1 MRTSNLLILLAQ
13 LGLTEAGNGKVRGGF
28 RWGDWSEWE
37 PCVRVGKKTRRR
49 RVCFGP
55 IMNKKINKAHCEDNI
70 GGSFSEQQECTQDM
84 INQAGAGKY
93 TNCYSNSHVKV
104 PHGGYSQ
111 IQMSAFFWHSSMK
124 VTSTSMT
131 GYEAGLDIFEFPHT

>member
-1 MRTSNLLILLAQ
+1 MKTSNLLILLAQ
-13 LGLTEAGNGKVRGGF
+13 LGVTEAGNGKVQGGF

-55 IMNKKINKAHCEDNI
+55 IMNKKINKAHCEEHI

-84 INQAGAGKY
+84 INKAGAGEYLCK
-93 TNCYSNSHVKV
+93 
-104 PHGGYSQ
+104 
-111 IQMSAFFWHSSMK
+111 
-124 VTSTSMT
+124 
-131 GYEAGLDIFEFPHT
+131 L